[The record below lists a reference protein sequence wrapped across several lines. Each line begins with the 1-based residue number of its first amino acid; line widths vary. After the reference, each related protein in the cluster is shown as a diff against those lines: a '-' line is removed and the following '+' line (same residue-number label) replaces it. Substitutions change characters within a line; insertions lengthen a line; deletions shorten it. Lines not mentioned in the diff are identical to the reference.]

1 MLVRVSLCLNFNLQ
15 SRLTAPQGRW
25 GEGDGGGGGWPVE
38 GLWKKEKQLMDVVS
52 GVVIVELWGT

>member
-15 SRLTAPQGRW
+15 SRLTAPR
-25 GEGDGGGGGWPVE
+25 GGGGGWPVE